1 MEELL
6 AYQTFSLKSEAVEIA
21 EKLRGAGIIAEV
33 VEKATGLG
41 GVFVGSNYADG
52 YILRI
57 ASADFP
63 KANSILYNRNE
74 ITAEAIDPHHPLNA
88 MSDAELKDI
97 VAKPDEWGADNYKI
111 AVALLKNRNI
121 TISEKELTEMQEDRI
136 AALSERKHMNPA
148 LLFIGYFTALSPV
161 IANLFGTQDSN
172 WVNRIHDNNGLYNI
186 PAVYFVWYF
195 PGAAGLLL
203 GFLIIGSK
211 TTLPD
216 GRRILTYDKATIK
229 HGINISVLNIL
240 SWLVNILVVLFKVL

>member
-6 AYQTFSLKSEAVEIA
+6 AYQTFSLKSEATEVA
-21 EKLRGAGIIAEV
+21 ERLRKAGIIAEI
-33 VEKATGLG
+33 VEKAVGLG

-57 ASADFP
+57 SAADFS
-63 KANSILYNRNE
+63 KANSILYDSNSIAPE
-74 ITAEAIDPHHPLNA
+74 SISPDHPLNA
-88 MSDAELKDI
+88 MSNDELKDI
-97 VAKPDEWGADNYKI
+97 VAKPDEWGADNYNI
-111 AVALLKNRNI
+111 AMALLKSRDM
-121 TISEKELTEMQEDRI
+121 TISEKELAEMREERI
-136 AALSERKHMNPA
+136 AVLSERKHMNPA
-148 LLFIGYFTALSPV
+148 LLFVGYFTALSPV

-172 WVNRIHDNNGLYNI
+172 WANRIHDNNGLYNI

-195 PGAAGLLL
+195 PGVAGLLL